1 MLDVVVVVARDVPCR
16 TAGAADD
23 DVDSVLLLVP
33 SGREV
38 LYWRALVAD
47 WTDVAGLGDSA
58 VVDWIEAAVL
68 SNMPWSIKLVRA
80 FVSYEALLLTRVP

>member
-1 MLDVVVVVARDVPCR
+1 MEVVLVMARDVSCR

-23 DVDSVLLLVP
+23 DVDSVVSLLVP

-38 LYWRALVAD
+38 LYWRASVAN

-58 VVDWIEAAVL
+58 VGDRTKAAVL
-68 SNMPWSIKLVRA
+68 SNMPWSIKIGTGVCII
-80 FVSYEALLLTRVP
+80 